1 MAVAVAAEEE
11 GAVVAAHA
19 IGIAVVFP
27 FMLAGKLGGVGEIG
41 GSEAGDRDEDPSGGW
56 LRLAGDLCAEVGSV
70 R

>member
-1 MAVAVAAEEE
+1 MAVAAAAED
-11 GAVVAAHA
+11 AVAAAHA
-19 IGIAVVFP
+19 IGIVVFP